1 MMLSTFTNSAL
12 VVIVAALVSTTT
24 SAESIGLRNFIE
36 EQPAVGTPCTS
47 DTDCGPSVWDYCQF
61 PVGSC
66 GEDDQPGKC
75 AKATPMCTRISKPV
89 CKCDGKNATN
99 HCTAGAV
106 SLRSL
111 GKCPETEPE
120 PEDRSASGGCSSND
134 DCGSGE
140 FCKKADGDCDGVGEC
155 QSIPTGTNRSFKSVC
170 GCDGYFYAN
179 WSVANKNAT
188 GVDYRASSDDDCPN
202 GSPTIID
209 TAIE

>member
-1 MMLSTFTNSAL
+1 MLSTFTNSAL
-12 VVIVAALVSTTT
+12 VVLVAALVSTTT

-47 DTDCGPSVWDYCQF
+47 DTDCGPSVWDYCKF

-75 AKATPMCTRISKPV
+75 AKATPACNRMMQPV
-89 CKCDGKNATN
+89 CKCDGNTAHN
-99 HCTAGAV
+99 SCTAGPA

-111 GKCPETEPE
+111 GECPEPE

-155 QSIPTGTNRSFKSVC
+155 QIISLKTNRSHRPVC
-170 GCDGYFYAN
+170 GCNGHFYAN
-179 WSVANKNAT
+179 GSVAHSQGTSVA
-188 GVDYRASSDDDCPN
+188 DRAISPDDCLN

>member
-1 MMLSTFTNSAL
+1 MMLSTFINSAL

-47 DTDCGPSVWDYCQF
+47 DSDCGPSVWDYCKF
-61 PVGSC
+61 PLGSC
-66 GEDDQPGKC
+66 GEDGQPGKC
-75 AKATPMCTRISKPV
+75 AKATPACARNFDWACT
-89 CKCDGKNATN
+89 CDGKTASNR
-99 HCTAGAV
+99 CTAGPV

-111 GKCPETEPE
+111 EKCPKPE

-155 QSIPTGTNRSFKSVC
+155 QVISRMMNKSFRAVC

-179 WSVANKNAT
+179 GSVANANGT
-188 GVDYRASSDDDCPN
+188 NVDYSASNYKPEDCPN